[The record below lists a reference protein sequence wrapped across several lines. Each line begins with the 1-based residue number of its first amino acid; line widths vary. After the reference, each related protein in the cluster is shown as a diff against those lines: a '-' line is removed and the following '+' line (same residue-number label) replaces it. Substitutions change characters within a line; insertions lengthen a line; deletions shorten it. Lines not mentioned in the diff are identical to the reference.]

1 MAGPRRDEPGF
12 YNFLALGRARLDAPD
27 LIGGLAGAL
36 MSEDQRSGAATYVV
50 ELPPGWRGR
59 TDGKAASLEF
69 FLLRGDLALDGE
81 AVGASGYI
89 HLPQL
94 CGGGEL
100 SSRGGALALVFWNPN
115 LPCFPYPLTRN
126 RTLKAW
132 EEPWVDSIPGS
143 HGVRHK
149 SLRKPDPTPHPCDE
163 GFDGGPGGYLRF
175 QYIEPGMIAAAEHVH
190 HECFEEII
198 LLQGDCFL
206 VNEGQMGI
214 GSVVVHP
221 QEWYHAPFCSRS
233 GALILVHTDAP
244 MGFPWP
250 PRPYPDAERLAAAY
264 LDAAPWDVPTEHVD
278 WPDHPISAVQE
289 QSAAYQQWRQADG
302 RHKWGDADRGDRVP
316 YMPGGQGT
324 ASRFRGGWR
333 RQGDDR

>member
-1 MAGPRRDEPGF
+1 MTGHWRRDEPGF
-12 YNFLALGRARLDAPD
+12 YNAFALNRGRLDAPD
-27 LIGGLAGAL
+27 VLGGLTGAL
-36 MSEDQRSGAATYVV
+36 MSHDLRTGAMTLLV
-50 ELPPGWRGR
+50 EIPPGWSGR
-59 TDGKAASLEF
+59 SDGTASLEF

-81 AVGASGYI
+81 KVGASGY
-89 HLPQL
+89 LQL
-94 CGGGEL
+94 AEGTGGGEL
-100 SSRGGALALVFWNPN
+100 RSVAGALAFAFWNPN

-126 RTLKAW
+126 RTLRAW
-132 EEPWVDSIPGS
+132 QEPWVDSIPGS

-149 SLRKPDPTPHPCDE
+149 SLRKPDPVPHPTDE
-163 GFDGGPGGYLRF
+163 GFDGGPGGYLRL

-221 QEWYHAPFCSRS
+221 QEWYHAPFFSRS

-250 PRPYPDAERLAAAY
+250 PRPYPEAEALAAAY
-264 LDAAPWDVPTEHVD
+264 LDAAPWDVPTTHVP
-278 WPDHPISAVQE
+278 WEEHPIARLQE
-289 QSAAYQQWRQADG
+289 SSAAYQAWRTGAS
-302 RHKWGDADRGDRVP
+302 RWGDGDPGLAVP
-316 YMPGGQGT
+316 ERPGGREG
-324 ASRFRGGWR
+324 ASRFRASWTRSGG
-333 RQGDDR
+333 QE

>member
-1 MAGPRRDEPGF
+1 MDRIRRDIPGF
-12 YNFLALGRARLDAPD
+12 YNLLALDRARLDAPD

-36 MSEDQRSGAATYVV
+36 MSADTRSGAETYVV
-50 ELPPGWRGR
+50 ELPPAWRGR
-59 TDGKAASLEF
+59 TDAKLASIEL
-69 FLLRGDLALDGE
+69 FLLRGDLSLDG
-81 AVGASGYI
+81 ARVGASGYV

-100 SSRGGALALVFWNPN
+100 RSERGALALAFWNPN
-115 LPCFPYPLTRN
+115 IPAFPYPYTRN
-126 RTLKAW
+126 RAIRPAD
-132 EEPWVDSIPGS
+132 EPWVNSIPGG
-143 HGVRHK
+143 HGVKHK
-149 SLRKPDPTPHPCDE
+149 SLRKPDPVPHPSDE

-221 QEWYHAPFCSRS
+221 QEWYHAPFASRS

-244 MGFPWP
+244 MGYPWP
-250 PRPYPDAERLAAAY
+250 PRPYPEVERLAAAY
-264 LDAAPWDVPTEHVD
+264 LDDARWDVPTEHIC
-278 WPDHPISAVQE
+278 WADHPIAAMQE
-289 QSAAYQQWRQADG
+289 SSRDYQAWRKGEGASL
-302 RHKWGDADRGDRVP
+302 WGDDDPGTVVP
-316 YMPGGQGT
+316 YRPGGQGA
-324 ASRFRGGWR
+324 ASRFRAGWTR
-333 RQGDDR
+333 TEAQR